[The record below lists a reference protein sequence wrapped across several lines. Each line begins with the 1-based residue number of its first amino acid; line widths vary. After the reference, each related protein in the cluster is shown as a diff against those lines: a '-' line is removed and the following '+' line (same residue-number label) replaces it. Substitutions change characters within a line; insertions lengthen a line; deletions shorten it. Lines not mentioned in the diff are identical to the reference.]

1 MENTYSRAVIAVV
14 YLLRYFALSLSLRCL
29 KLISQILG
37 ANSFNEDMRLHLEDW
52 KIEFS
57 AIASCISDVS
67 KRYIVENDISEVA
80 SPLEEIIKL
89 ECSNNQKEGV
99 IKNIITKWLSE
110 IQSVK
115 DILCGLLKEAF
126 LNPLEEAA

>member
-1 MENTYSRAVIAVV
+1 M
-14 YLLRYFALSLSLRCL
+14 
-29 KLISQILG
+29 G

-57 AIASCISDVS
+57 TIASCISDVS
-67 KRYIVENDISEVA
+67 KKYIVESDTSEVA
-80 SPLEEIIKL
+80 SPLEEIMKL
-89 ECSNNQKEGV
+89 ECANNEKEGV
-99 IKNIITKWLSE
+99 IKSMVTKWLSE

-126 LNPLEEAA
+126 LNPLNIEEVAQN